1 MEIQVITDLASE
13 PVTVAEARKFL
24 QITTTEND
32 DIIAEMITSARQK
45 LEKHTNLSFGVK
57 TLKCRWNALDGW
69 QEIPYQPNAV
79 ISACVNDDGDTLTYE
94 TRGLEYKALYCVNNT
109 GVTITY
115 IAGFTTLPSALK
127 QAIKKEVYTY
137 YENRE
142 NFYIE
147 GTFNE
152 LSNDAKN
159 LVQSYSRNT
168 LLGI

>member
-1 MEIQVITDLASE
+1 MEIQIIEDLVSE
-13 PVTVAEARKFL
+13 PVTL
-24 QITTTEND
+24 QEVRDYLRITTTSED
-32 DIIAEMITSARQK
+32 DLLLEMVTDARER
-45 LEKHTNLSFGVK
+45 LEKFTNLSFGEK
-57 TLKCRWNALDGW
+57 TLKCRWNALNGW

-79 ISACVNDDGDTLTYE
+79 ISACVNDDNVALTYE
-94 TRGLEYKALYCVNNT
+94 VRGLEYKALYCVNNT

-115 IAGFTTLPSALK
+115 TTGFTTLPKALK
-127 QAIKKEVYTY
+127 IAIMKEVATS

-152 LSNDAKN
+152 LSNDAKRMA
-159 LVQSYSRNT
+159 QSYSRNT

>member
-13 PVTVAEARKFL
+13 PVTVAEARDFL
-24 QITTTEND
+24 RITTTYED
-32 DIIAEMITSARQK
+32 TLIGEMITDARTR
-45 LEKHTNLSFGVK
+45 LEKFTNLSFGAK

-79 ISACVNDDGDTLTYE
+79 ISACVDDDGTTLTYE
-94 TRGLEYKALYCVNNT
+94 TRGLEYKALYCVNST

-115 IAGFTTLPSALK
+115 TAGFTTLPKALK
-127 QAIKKEVYTY
+127 QAILKEVATN

-152 LSNDAKN
+152 LSNDAKRIA
-159 LVQSYSRNT
+159 QSYSRNT